1 MTSPASGAGQG
12 PASVA
17 GLTPAVAG
25 LSEGGSGGGAL
36 ARPPESNADALG
48 EQLAVVRRV
57 AEQELGALGP
67 LEVEVGRVLPGEA
80 DATVDLDV
88 LGGRV
93 EVRVGAVGLGQRGHD
108 RQLVVVFGGGPTGVV
123 GGGLG
128 RL

>member
-48 EQLAVVRRV
+48 EQLAVVARV
-57 AEQELGALGP
+57 AEQQLGALGP
-67 LEVEVGRVLPGEA
+67 LEVQVGRVLPREP

-88 LGGRV
+88 LGGGV
-93 EVRVGAVGLGQRGHD
+93 EVGVGAVGLREAGHD
-108 RQLVVVFGGGPTGVV
+108 GKLVG
-123 GGGLG
+123 
-128 RL
+128 